1 MSVYTMSPKK
11 NSEESINKTDQFTTI
26 KEATIYF
33 AGVKQMSV
41 EDFNKIFIVT
51 ELKDGV

>member
-11 NSEESINKTDQFTTI
+11 EKEAINKTDQFTTI
-26 KEATIYF
+26 EEATIYF

-51 ELKDGV
+51 EIKDGV